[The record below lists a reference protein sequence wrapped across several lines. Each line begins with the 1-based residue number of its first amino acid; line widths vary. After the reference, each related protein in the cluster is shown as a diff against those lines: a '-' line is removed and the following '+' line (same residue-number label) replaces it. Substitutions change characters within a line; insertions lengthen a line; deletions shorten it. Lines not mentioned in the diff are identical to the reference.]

1 MLKILRS
8 INALLSIRLGLHEK
22 LPPHFRDYRVASGRA
37 TFTAPDEFE
46 VDLSIGD
53 ESPES
58 QFYVIDVRPLFK
70 PATRPLPPSVFR
82 ELEVRGNRVLAE
94 SGLEG
99 IYGFLHDYFLT
110 CKIQILFRQA
120 LEMRRGRWIEHLE
133 VQQHKRTLVMQ
144 YWPHRVVG
152 KSWIE
157 VGVKRGAGRAPSRL
171 GVRWIRDGAEVKDTE
186 VQLDV
191 ANLSAETL
199 VKTAIAMHTDH
210 ILTALQER
218 LFRSPLS
225 APPSAVALVTHP
237 TDSFESY
244 LKIQLTP
251 SRECKVLVE
260 PVTGR
265 YALQKPSERAAKME
279 YEMNSRPAQA
289 ADLLLR
295 LRGTT
300 MQEEVE
306 QRAKRTGWEILK
318 PLSIRPEELKQ
329 KFPSNTRYILHMRR
343 KGWNKDWIVSFVQQ
357 DTGES
362 WWVAEMYVPPK
373 PKPKPKPA
381 RPRLANRLA
390 VRKSQVSGA

>member
-1 MLKILRS
+1 M
-8 INALLSIRLGLHEK
+8 HEK
-22 LPPHFRDYRVASGRA
+22 LPAHFRDYRVASGRA

-58 QFYVIDVRPLFK
+58 QLYVIDVRPMFE
-70 PATRPLPPSVFR
+70 PATRPLPPGVFH

-99 IYGFLHDYFLT
+99 IYDFLHDYFLT
-110 CKIQILFRQA
+110 CKIQILLRQA
-120 LEMRRGRWIEHLE
+120 LEMRRGRWTEHLE
-133 VQQHKRTLVMQ
+133 VQQHKRTLVIQ
-144 YWPHRVVG
+144 YWPHRMTAG

-157 VGVKRGAGRAPSRL
+157 VGVKRGAGQAPSRL
-171 GVRWIRDGAEVKDTE
+171 GVRWIRDGAEMKDIE
-186 VQLDV
+186 VPLDV

-210 ILTALQER
+210 ILTALQEK

-225 APPSAVALVTHP
+225 APGVVTLVTHP
-237 TDSFESY
+237 TDSFESC

-260 PVTGR
+260 PITGR

-295 LRGTT
+295 LKNIA

-306 QRAKRTGWEILK
+306 QRAKCMGWEMLK
-318 PLSIRPEELKQ
+318 SLSIRPEELKQ
-329 KFPSNTRYILHMRR
+329 KFPPNTRYILHMRR
-343 KGWNKDWIVSFVQQ
+343 KGWNKDWIITFVQQ

-362 WWVAEMYVPPK
+362 WWVTEMYVPPRTTH
-373 PKPKPKPA
+373 PIA
-381 RPRLANRLA
+381 RHIC
-390 VRKSQVSGA
+390 